1 MNRAAIIWIVLGL
14 VVVAILIALT
24 MNRPEDVD
32 NAINETAT
40 TTEQMVDRG
49 AARATAAAELTA
61 LEARIEAGET
71 YAELEDEFAEVRAD
85 LAAAYQNAEGRAVEE
100 WGEISAEFDAFE
112 ASARAGTS
120 NVLDALAQLIASF
133 SADVRVE
140 STTE

>member
-14 VVVAILIALT
+14 VVIAILVALA
-24 MNRPEDVD
+24 MNRPGDMD
-32 NAINETAT
+32 AAMDETAT

-49 AARATAAAELTA
+49 AAQATAAAELTA

-71 YAELEDEFAEVRAD
+71 YESLEGEFAEVRAD
-85 LAAAYQNAEGRAVEE
+85 LAAAYQNAEGRAAEE
-100 WGEISAEFDAFE
+100 WDEIRAAFDTFE
-112 ASARAGTS
+112 ASARSGTS

-140 STTE
+140 TETE